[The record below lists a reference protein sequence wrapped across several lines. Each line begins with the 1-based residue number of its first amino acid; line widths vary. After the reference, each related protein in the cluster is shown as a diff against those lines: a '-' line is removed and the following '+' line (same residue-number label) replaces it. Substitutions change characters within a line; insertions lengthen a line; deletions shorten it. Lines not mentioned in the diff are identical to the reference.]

1 MIFMIE
7 HNVKAGYNQTMS
19 KPMSFQLNEFSANNQ
34 FVRDNSSIAIE
45 SHLALLPA
53 TLLRASAH

>member
-7 HNVKAGYNQTMS
+7 HNGKAGYNRFMF
-19 KPMSFQLNEFSANNQ
+19 KNKLFQLNEFSANHK